1 MSVKTLE
8 TIVFFPIFDASS
20 KTILNMKFI
29 TGTAVVLFLF
39 SGTLSLQAQSR
50 QTPVSQQFRLA
61 ERIIRIAEPGQL
73 VDSVNVWGDV
83 GSSGRYLV
91 PKGTTIPLLLS
102 YSFGP
107 QTLRDGQTNL
117 DWSKMRVE
125 INIQEYDESNK
136 KQTLEEFKY
145 RFEEPFPEG
154 MNNFVLQNNQTMTIR
169 VKRKPSFRDYVGVI
183 APVISAIATSIIIID
198 RLSGR

>member
-1 MSVKTLE
+1 MTFTRLTL
-8 TIVFFPIFDASS
+8 ISLFF
-20 KTILNMKFI
+20 FI
-29 TGTAVVLFLF
+29 GFE
-39 SGTLSLQAQSR
+39 SIQAQNR
-50 QTPVSQQFRLA
+50 QTPVSQQFRLG

-73 VDSVNVWGDV
+73 ADSVNVWGDV

-91 PKGTTIPLLLS
+91 PTGTTLPLLLS

-125 INIQEYDESNK
+125 INIQEYDEENNL
-136 KQTLEEFKY
+136 QTMKEFKY

-154 MNNFVLQNNQTMTIR
+154 MYKFVVQNGQTVTVR
-169 VKRKPSFRDYVGVI
+169 VKRKASFRDYIGVI
-183 APVISAIATSIIIID
+183 APVISAIATSIIIVD
-198 RLSGR
+198 RLAGN

>member
-1 MSVKTLE
+1 MNFLRG
-8 TIVFFPIFDASS
+8 IFL
-20 KTILNMKFI
+20 T
-29 TGTAVVLFLF
+29 LFLLAGVH
-39 SGTLSLQAQSR
+39 SIQAQSR
-50 QTPVSQQFRLA
+50 QTPVSQQFRMG

-73 VDSVNVWGDV
+73 ADSVNVWGDV

-91 PKGTTIPLLLS
+91 PEGTTLPLLLS

-125 INIQEYDESNK
+125 IHIQEFDKERQL
-136 KQTLEEFKY
+136 QTVEEFQY
-145 RFEEPFPEG
+145 RFEEPFPDG
-154 MNNFVLQNNQTMTIR
+154 MNDFKIENNQTVTVR

-183 APVISAIATSIIIID
+183 APAISAIATTLIIVD
-198 RLSGR
+198 RLAGR

>member
-1 MSVKTLE
+1 
-8 TIVFFPIFDASS
+8 
-20 KTILNMKFI
+20 MKFYSSI
-29 TGTAVVLFLF
+29 AIVLIIGTSV
-39 SGTLSLQAQSR
+39 LQAQGR

-61 ERIIRIAEPGQL
+61 ERLIRIAEPGQL
-73 VDSVNVWGDV
+73 VDSVNVWGDI

-91 PKGTTIPLLLS
+91 PKGTTLPLLLS
-102 YSFGP
+102 YGFGP

-125 INIQEYDESNK
+125 INIQEYDENSK
-136 KQTLEEFKY
+136 RQTLKEFRY
-145 RFEEPFPEG
+145 RFEEPFPDG
-154 MNNFVLQNNQTMTIR
+154 MNDFVLENNHTVTVR

-198 RLSGR
+198 RLAGR

>member
-1 MSVKTLE
+1 
-8 TIVFFPIFDASS
+8 
-20 KTILNMKFI
+20 
-29 TGTAVVLFLF
+29 
-39 SGTLSLQAQSR
+39 
-50 QTPVSQQFRLA
+50 
-61 ERIIRIAEPGQL
+61 
-73 VDSVNVWGDV
+73 
-83 GSSGRYLV
+83 
-91 PKGTTIPLLLS
+91 
-102 YSFGP
+102 
-107 QTLRDGQTNL
+107 
-117 DWSKMRVE
+117 MRVE

>member
-1 MSVKTLE
+1 MKILRGL
-8 TIVFFPIFDASS
+8 FF
-20 KTILNMKFI
+20 L
-29 TGTAVVLFLF
+29 VLLFL
-39 SGTLSLQAQSR
+39 TNSLVAQNTQR
-50 QTPVSQQFRLA
+50 MPQSQQFRLA

-73 VDSVNVWGDV
+73 ADSINVWGDV

-91 PKGTTIPLLLS
+91 PKGTTLPLLIS

-125 INIQEYDESNK
+125 INIQEYDQDNEL
-136 KQTLEEFKY
+136 QTLKEFKY
-145 RFEEPFPEG
+145 RFEEPFPDG
-154 MNNFVLQNNQTMTIR
+154 MNNFVVQNNQTVTVR

-183 APVISAIATSIIIID
+183 APAISAIATTLVIVD
-198 RLSGR
+198 RLAGN